1 GHYFLL
7 NIECNS
13 ESLKDIESLF
23 KFEESIM
30 RSSIVKKKRAETE
43 PSSLFTQTQNVQKSN
58 EIIDQTAEDKK
69 PNESKNNSKEETNA
83 SSELES
89 SESDKE

>member
-1 GHYFLL
+1 
-7 NIECNS
+7 
-13 ESLKDIESLF
+13 
-23 KFEESIM
+23 M
-30 RSSIVKKKRAETE
+30 
-43 PSSLFTQTQNVQKSN
+43 
-58 EIIDQTAEDKK
+58 IDQTAEDKK